1 VAKSGSGQ
9 ARDDSSASY
18 GRKLNKLRNLVLQ
31 GSEEMSARN
40 VDHVPLSDYFVSFDG
55 SAPLLRQNGTSD
67 AQPLNAESLA
77 QLATERGKFPL
88 DVVFADNSCIDLSF
102 RLPDAL
108 LPELRQIIENEIQFR
123 SPFNDNVSYSFWVG
137 EEQTDGKWRARAA
150 VVLKTKVDDAF
161 ALMTEH
167 GFPMGVVRRYGKD
180 NAFAALPT
188 WAGHEADPKSR
199 RVSSGLPSLLKLSLV
214 GAVVFCT
221 SAIASTVL
229 GGMTQSQVAERAD
242 AARASLAVQAQSAAG
257 IRTLDQSLANAADK
271 LAMTGTLSSLL
282 PDGVWL
288 DQLSIDDDT
297 LTIIGFG
304 PSAADITRILAT
316 LPQLSDIR
324 FASPV
329 TRDNTQALER
339 FRIAATL
346 NDAEL

>member
-9 ARDDSSASY
+9 PRDDAAVPY
-18 GRKLNKLRNLVLQ
+18 GRKLNKLRNLALQ
-31 GSEEMSARN
+31 GSVELSAPN
-40 VDHVPLSDYFVSFDG
+40 VDSIPLSDYFVSFDG
-55 SAPLLRQNGTSD
+55 IAPLLRQNGTSD
-67 AQPLNAESLA
+67 AEPLTPEALDALA
-77 QLATERGKFPL
+77 KDRGAIPL
-88 DVVFADNSCIDLSF
+88 DLVFADNSCIDLSF

-108 LPELRQIIENEIQFR
+108 LPELRHIIENEIQFR
-123 SPFNDNVSYSFWVG
+123 SPFNDSVSYSFWVG

-161 ALMTEH
+161 ALIAQH

-180 NAFAALPT
+180 SAFAALPV
-188 WAGHEADPKSR
+188 WAGYASEPKPR
-199 RVSSGLPSLLKLSLV
+199 RIVSGLPSLLKLSLL
-214 GAVVFCT
+214 GAVIFCA
-221 SAIASTVL
+221 SAIAATVSGNL
-229 GGMTQSQVAERAD
+229 TQSQVAQQAD
-242 AARASLAVQAQSAAG
+242 AARASLAAQAQAAAG

-288 DQLSIDDDT
+288 DQLSIDDDP

-304 PSAADITRILAT
+304 PSAADITRNLAT

-329 TRDNTQALER
+329 TRDNTQSLER
-339 FRIAATL
+339 FRIVATL